1 MAAIISSLWLQS
13 KSLQSGSHRQCEEE
27 RHSRLHRWLTMT
39 AGVDSVSDSRH
50 HPASEPLHHQ
60 LHTTHNNLTMH
71 DTQPYNARH
80 TTSQCTHCITSFTRP
95 HDLTM
100 HSLHHQLHATR
111 LHNALIASPASHDTQ
126 QTYNARHTTSQCT
139 HCITSFTRPHD
150 LTMHSL
156 HHQLHVTN
164 SLTMHSLH
172 HELHTTHNKLTM
184 HDTQP
189 HNALIAS

>member
-1 MAAIISSLWLQS
+1 MHISRSFFSAKMAAIISSLWLQS

-100 HSLHHQLHATR
+100 HSLHHQLHAT
-111 LHNALIASPASHDTQ
+111 H
-126 QTYNARHTTSQCT
+126 
-139 HCITSFTRPHD
+139 
-150 LTMHSL
+150 
-156 HHQLHVTN
+156 

-172 HELHTTHNKLTM
+172 HRLHATVGGQGFRYDVMGAKSARCSSGGPSTS
-184 HDTQP
+184 P
-189 HNALIAS
+189 S